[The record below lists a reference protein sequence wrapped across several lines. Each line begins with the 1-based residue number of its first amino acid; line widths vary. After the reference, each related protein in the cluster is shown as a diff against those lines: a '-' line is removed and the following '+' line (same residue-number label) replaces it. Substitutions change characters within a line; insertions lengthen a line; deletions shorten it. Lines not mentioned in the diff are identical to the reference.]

1 MGNNTIMALIH
12 SDTYLS
18 TLPES
23 IIMSIMD
30 NTYDYA
36 QDLVM
41 LNMQGYPLMPALIK
55 EVQEHLNKF
64 LQAVTTTKKSYMTA
78 S

>member
-64 LQAVTTTKKSYMTA
+64 LQAVATTKKSYVTA